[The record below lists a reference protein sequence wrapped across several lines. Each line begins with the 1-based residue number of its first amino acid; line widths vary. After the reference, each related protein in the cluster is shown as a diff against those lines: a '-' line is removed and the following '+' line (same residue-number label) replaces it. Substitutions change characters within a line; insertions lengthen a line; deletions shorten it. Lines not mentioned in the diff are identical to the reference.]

1 MSSITNDP
9 SAFFDSLENGD
20 SSPEKQGN
28 SYDALISGELDKEPS
43 TAPATAKSDPAA
55 FFDGLQKDSAT
66 ADQPKD
72 ASAPSAFDQKLI
84 ASKGAP
90 LDTETKKWLDMED
103 DPDQLQ
109 KIKET
114 TPWVPLSDA
123 QHRTLYDNM
132 RHGGL
137 SGALP
142 STQDVGNFIG
152 QFLFTPAKAI
162 GKIGKDLALS
172 TLDAQND
179 PYFQEHPEDAPNPNV
194 PKDIK
199 DAVSAIPENIR
210 DLNRTRRQVADGGT
224 LLSDITQEGL
234 GLHSYDDSFKN
245 YLARERLHEH
255 DAAYDA
261 NNPSTWGQTVD
272 YLSPTYKPALAAI
285 ARYAGPDRESI
296 KHEFANQITDEQA
309 SAIQDKRANEAAQ
322 QSIQDIVQSENEH
335 PEDKDLQMLGSFLP
349 MGNWFDVGGRAI
361 GATGS
366 GIKSLSQ
373 IGKTSEEINAAIK
386 ASMAAKA
393 ANPIGPIGKM
403 MQGVGNAGGAVD
415 RFGQKINQATEN
427 ALSYIPEPVRPML
440 ARHLPLAGVGAAAGA
455 YEAEQNPGDL
465 GSKALSF
472 LKGFGGAEIAARVPR
487 ALEDVGDSVGV
498 AAGGNTGAFKTAAI
512 NPDSAPF
519 TRLTL
524 KALGA
529 GNPAV
534 LDWIGNNAKDY
545 AKSGVQM
552 LPLAVAMGVAQSAD
566 PHEMGQ
572 ILGSGLAYM
581 GLGQAFH
588 KALGTDPITSQRIR
602 SQNMADIQKTLSGM
616 YPESQANLAHAMSW
630 DNVIDASA
638 NRVKEATAEYQDAIA
653 KKGDGSPEA
662 NEAAQNLANA
672 SRVHDMNQR
681 ANPQT
686 RQEWAIQA
694 AQTVADGSQL
704 INGPLRAGK
713 NVRIEALTTDQIA
726 QKLMEANAGKITP
739 EQAHEAA
746 HTGAGAFFS
755 RHSDNRVIDP
765 FKDAVVVNMDHVLTR
780 QQMGEAFNDAFH
792 HELGHAVEA
801 IPEWRDLNA
810 GVREQLFGTEHRDA
824 AGNLIAATPGVFD
837 QKKLV
842 DAFSNT
848 YAKNLKNGV
857 TEQQLAERLGLW
869 DHANNR
875 LNEPAVAK
883 YMQEELLADINSH
896 GISSNSGKG
905 AHPLLDWA
913 ITKQANNRVARAI
926 HKVLGLGGG
935 DAFKSSETGLTVSP
949 EILAAKRNAV
959 RELKKLNGELSS
971 SIPINGPANDF
982 AKKFGLKE
990 RNGDTVSRSEMMAN
1004 KALLEHYGKD
1014 SGLFKTEMQA
1024 IITDAQGNPVGEPI
1038 KISNPLASEGSWT
1051 HTTDESGNP
1060 KITQTRGYGQIPEEI
1075 QGLTIPPGGQVHVEN
1090 QLMYEFDGKTPIIN
1104 SPKDVKGIMK
1114 TRGALIRAAVE
1125 NTPDIGAPNR
1135 FRAVS
1140 ADGLTYRGTLTPLQ
1154 VKALKEI
1161 PEAILPRS
1169 IKEELFTLNE
1179 AIARN
1184 DGSRFIG
1191 DRATRIDKNGRYFPF
1206 SPKHIDF
1213 VPVGLHLSKEG
1224 HFLVTAI
1231 SVSRMFDKLAAWRDR
1246 MPAILSPWN
1255 GDAEAFFNELV
1266 EKYLKNWQDGNKGA
1280 EGLDPDPKVAQ
1291 TKANTFNNFLN
1302 IYDKSTEH
1310 LNPDRTPLPKKTGQL
1325 TKAERDDEK
1334 SSDANTI
1341 VRSIRLDT
1349 LVDLIPHSGPKI
1361 PIDYE
1366 KAKIN
1371 WMPAREKEQT
1381 KTPEFKGWFGDFDSY
1396 KSQPSGVWS
1405 DDAGK
1410 VSKVVDKSGDPL
1422 VVYHGSKTAGF
1433 TKFDNGSQQPWNVRV
1448 PGAHFFAADP
1458 ETARTY
1464 SGYTKKE
1471 PDLSTVDP
1479 ETGEHDPQRGMYPV
1493 FLNIRNPMEHDMEG
1507 ANWDGTRHEQ
1517 YHVLDVNDDPIY
1529 TKDGKR
1535 HLTREEAEALA
1546 AEPDN
1551 AFMDARVEQSPYE
1564 WEDTNSIVREA
1575 MKHGHD
1581 GAIIR
1586 NVTDSGP
1593 DGDAYEPTDIY
1604 VAFSPE
1610 QIKSATQ
1617 NTGAFDPKNP
1627 DIRYSPAREDEAH
1640 RKAVESGNMEEAQR
1654 LVDEAAKRAGWGTN
1668 LLHHGTTHD
1677 FTVFSNQG
1685 ANVEN
1690 DHGKGFY
1697 FTNTPEDAAQNYAG
1711 EGPDLTA
1718 RIELRQERI
1727 FDDELADTHTKKEVF
1742 DVARSFGVDPKTVL
1756 VKPYGG
1762 KGSGDLVSIKHAIAK
1777 EIARKEL
1784 SGGKAKTLK
1793 AYVKLEKPAVIGGKG
1808 ETVLEMTHPVDEEG
1822 EYTNEEPTGSLVDF
1836 ADALKFMAGEYG
1848 DTEDIDEAVQEIY
1861 SDAEYDSVP
1870 LSKVMTTLRDHNAIR
1885 YATDDE
1891 GNLAASE
1898 LIRSALEKAGYDGIV
1913 DNTVNKKFGSERR
1926 VGRAMAGMG
1935 PDTHHVIA
1943 FHPWSIK
1950 SAEPVTYDNTGQL
1963 IPLSQR
1969 FNENNNDIRY
1979 SPAKDR
1985 KEYKTS
1991 EEGLYNS
1998 LQKPNDAI
2006 AKALKVL
2013 EDMKQKNN
2021 VLHGVTTTKSEDRPA
2036 FMPARNMPQPPVQHE
2051 SEEKEGSVGG
2061 ILNLV
2066 HFSSSYITQ
2075 TNPKKMGKGAATP
2088 SDMRGGHKTFFYLNG
2103 KGYEVPIESRS
2114 NSYVARVDGNSLY
2127 DYDNDPL
2134 DLRSIVSM
2142 EARDKAIQQAGF
2154 AGYFTSGRGVRGFD
2168 AVAMFK
2174 PVKLT
2179 PAEPA
2184 DIYSKKEAKKRERP
2198 PEPEIDYQA
2207 RDEAWQAKLAS
2218 GGPLYAP
2225 AKEEKSHEQKM
2236 FENKNAFFTS
2246 ASEGTAH
2253 KSEVPF
2259 IPVLTPD
2266 DEQYKSAEA
2275 IKLSHSGNFDDH
2287 IKKSIPTFHEA
2298 QIGTISALSRSLPKG
2313 SKLLDLAAS
2322 EGSYGKA
2329 IAEASEGRVKTV
2341 SLDPNRAMAKFF
2353 REKSK
2358 VKGATYSTDALGA
2371 SWTEDDGTVVKK
2383 YENPNA
2389 FDAIHESMGFQFIS
2403 PDREGQVSEVKK
2415 LLKPDGIFLTEQKF
2429 NMPKSEEDAN
2439 ELKKDTEFKSQF
2451 WSQEDLAKK
2460 QAQVGFNRD
2469 GSPKAD
2475 PSLAMVENQVGQ
2487 PEMEAI
2493 LKRNFKHVVQY
2504 WDSGNFK
2511 GYAASD
2517 DPGKIDSFLENLPSL
2532 NSKFSTVQTPR
2543 SIRYAPARNQAAFGD
2558 FTDPEKVKDIAN
2570 KRGWAIL
2577 TAENPQ
2583 NQKTSD
2589 ADNLKLNAKL
2599 KAQLDEEGLPYKEIT
2614 GKYGGPL
2621 EHGFLVVSPSMDYER
2636 AKEMAK
2642 QHSQESVLTPHGYV
2656 YQDGSVRPPVGA
2668 TESKAEAEDYYS
2680 EVDGSKFA
2688 MDFGD
2693 FSDAGKHGP
2702 DSDLVKGVKAEHNAV
2717 PLPDGTVRVRNEQ
2730 EPFKLTPEITTHF
2743 SPARHVNLEDYA
2755 DRTVIALPADR
2766 MGIGAAFV
2774 GPTGAKKQLSV
2785 DTQGGR
2791 GFMYLFNGGGWA
2803 FASEHAAKTFIKRI
2817 KTVSGDEDS
2826 ALVGITAMNPFNHL
2840 KNQTGLTAY
2849 VEALKAALES
2859 KHIDLKQANAHVKSI
2874 SRAIV
2879 QSNDRSLWESNKETF
2894 RHIKT
2899 LADLQNAVAGKKMTF
2914 GDATP
2919 FLQQIQRK
2927 THPISERQAREI
2939 GISPEDVARDI
2950 GDKEIMDVPFGTVV
2964 ALLEVPHDQRPQQSD
2979 FHNSYPWVIHG
2990 KRIGYLKGE
2999 HNVGDLTSDPR
3010 VKNKAG
3016 KVTAQPLQT
3025 VLPVLDKIPK
3035 SK

>member
-123 QHRTLYDNM
+123 QHRTLYEKM

-199 DAVSAIPENIR
+199 DVVSAIPENIR

-309 SAIQDKRANEAAQ
+309 SAIQDKRANDAAQ
-322 QSIQDIVQSENEH
+322 QSIQDVVQSENEH

-427 ALSYIPEPVRPML
+427 ALSYIPGPVRPML
-440 ARHLPLAGVGAAAGA
+440 ARHLPLAGIGAAAGA

-588 KALGTDPITSQRIR
+588 KALGTDPVTSQRIR

-653 KKGDGSPEA
+653 KKGEGSPEA

-686 RQEWAIQA
+686 RQEWAIQD

-739 EQAHEAA
+739 EEAQQAAE
-746 HTGAGAFFS
+746 TGAGAFFS

-801 IPEWRDLNA
+801 IPEWRELNA

-869 DHANNR
+869 DQANNR

-896 GISSNSGKG
+896 GISSHAERGS
-905 AHPLLDWA
+905 HPLLDWA
-913 ITKQANNRVARAI
+913 ITKQTNNRVARAV
-926 HKVLGLGGG
+926 HKVLGLGGD

-1024 IITDAQGNPVGEPI
+1024 IITDAQGNPVGAPI
-1038 KISNPLASEGSWT
+1038 KISNPSAAEGSWT

-1060 KITQTRGYGQIPEEI
+1060 KITQTRGYGQIPDEI
-1075 QGLTIPPGGQVHVEN
+1075 QGVTIPSGGQVHVEN
-1090 QLMYEFDGKTPIIN
+1090 QFVYQPDGETPILN
-1104 SPKDVKGIMK
+1104 SPKDVKNILK
-1114 TRGALIRAAVE
+1114 ARGTLIRDAID
-1125 NTPDIGAPNR
+1125 NTPDVGAPNR

-1140 ADGLTYRGTLTPLQ
+1140 ADGLTYKGTMTPLQ
-1154 VKALKEI
+1154 IKAIQAL
-1161 PEAILPRS
+1161 PESIVPRS
-1169 IKEELFTLNE
+1169 IKEKILTLNE

-1191 DRATRIDKNGRYFPF
+1191 DYASRIDKNGRYVPF
-1206 SPKHIDF
+1206 SSKHIDF
-1213 VPVGLHLSKEG
+1213 IPVGMHFSKDG
-1224 HFLVTAI
+1224 HFLVTTI

-1246 MPAILSPWN
+1246 MPARLAPWG
-1255 GDAEAFFNELV
+1255 GDAEKFFNEMV
-1266 EKYLKNWQDGNKGA
+1266 SDYLKNWQEGRKGA
-1280 EGLDPDPKVAQ
+1280 EGLDPDPQVAQ
-1291 TKANTFNNFLN
+1291 AKANIYNDFLN
-1302 IYDKSTEH
+1302 IYDNANEGS
-1310 LNPDRTPLPKKTGQL
+1310 NPDRTRLPKKTGKL
-1325 TKAERDDEK
+1325 TKEERRDNA

-1341 VRSIRLDT
+1341 VRSRRLDAFA
-1349 LVDLIPHSGPKI
+1349 DLIPHAGPKI

-1371 WMPAREKEQT
+1371 WMPAR
-1381 KTPEFKGWFGDFDSY
+1381 
-1396 KSQPSGVWS
+1396 
-1405 DDAGK
+1405 
-1410 VSKVVDKSGDPL
+1410 
-1422 VVYHGSKTAGF
+1422 
-1433 TKFDNGSQQPWNVRV
+1433 
-1448 PGAHFFAADP
+1448 
-1458 ETARTY
+1458 
-1464 SGYTKKE
+1464 
-1471 PDLSTVDP
+1471 
-1479 ETGEHDPQRGMYPV
+1479 
-1493 FLNIRNPMEHDMEG
+1493 
-1507 ANWDGTRHEQ
+1507 
-1517 YHVLDVNDDPIY
+1517 
-1529 TKDGKR
+1529 
-1535 HLTREEAEALA
+1535 
-1546 AEPDN
+1546 
-1551 AFMDARVEQSPYE
+1551 
-1564 WEDTNSIVREA
+1564 
-1575 MKHGHD
+1575 
-1581 GAIIR
+1581 
-1586 NVTDSGP
+1586 
-1593 DGDAYEPTDIY
+1593 
-1604 VAFSPE
+1604 
-1610 QIKSATQ
+1610 
-1617 NTGAFDPKNP
+1617 
-1627 DIRYSPAREDEAH
+1627 
-1640 RKAVESGNMEEAQR
+1640 
-1654 LVDEAAKRAGWGTN
+1654 
-1668 LLHHGTTHD
+1668 
-1677 FTVFSNQG
+1677 
-1685 ANVEN
+1685 
-1690 DHGKGFY
+1690 
-1697 FTNTPEDAAQNYAG
+1697 
-1711 EGPDLTA
+1711 
-1718 RIELRQERI
+1718 
-1727 FDDELADTHTKKEVF
+1727 
-1742 DVARSFGVDPKTVL
+1742 
-1756 VKPYGG
+1756 
-1762 KGSGDLVSIKHAIAK
+1762 
-1777 EIARKEL
+1777 
-1784 SGGKAKTLK
+1784 
-1793 AYVKLEKPAVIGGKG
+1793 
-1808 ETVLEMTHPVDEEG
+1808 
-1822 EYTNEEPTGSLVDF
+1822 
-1836 ADALKFMAGEYG
+1836 
-1848 DTEDIDEAVQEIY
+1848 
-1861 SDAEYDSVP
+1861 
-1870 LSKVMTTLRDHNAIR
+1870 
-1885 YATDDE
+1885 
-1891 GNLAASE
+1891 
-1898 LIRSALEKAGYDGIV
+1898 
-1913 DNTVNKKFGSERR
+1913 
-1926 VGRAMAGMG
+1926 
-1935 PDTHHVIA
+1935 
-1943 FHPWSIK
+1943 
-1950 SAEPVTYDNTGQL
+1950 
-1963 IPLSQR
+1963 
-1969 FNENNNDIRY
+1969 Y

-1985 KEYKTS
+1985 EEYPTS
-1991 EEGLYNS
+1991 EEGLYSN
-1998 LQKPNDAI
+1998 LQKTIDAKIQGKAASPEQLKALINNPQSGIKQEEIKWTGVNDAI
-2006 AKALKVL
+2006 DRIAAENGGKVPKQALMDYLRNEGAVKLERVNPSGKEFTDDQISEGNFELRDYGVRAISRGNYVNLFKTGSHQAVDYDDLPPDAQDVYDRHFSEGPVGKYKHYSVPSGTNYQEHVLKITQNIAKQEADELQYRQSLKDKYGAGNVIRLATPEEIKKLDSLGKPIREAAQNSFTDTVHYPGLSGYVAHSRRADNVINGERGLLLEEMQATGHQRARKEGYRQDRDAELASLKQEMDSLPDDVGSEPKRLEIRQKMREVMAGPVGIPDMPFRSTGDWITQLFKRSLIDAVKDGKKWLGWVGGEEQADRYDLSKQVDRVEYTLNDDGTANFSAIGNDSFSDLMSKDHASKQDVAEALGKEVAESMFNDEGMEDESFGEGVKALTGHQLKVGDEKMKKFYDVQALNEIKKFLKKIDPSATVEQTEIPKESGEGFGLGGKPRKGDVPMVKIWKVSITPEIARVVKEQGLPQFSPAREESEKNLVAVHNTTEKKIEQALKIGGFAAPSMAIIRSDKSPYSSFGDITLVAHPDLVDPQANKHSRVFNADIYSPRYPSINYSLPADQAKKLWKAINEKLPDMPSGKKPFWSLDTDRRDKPINEELRNNYAVQMAFLNDTDNLDKVKWKLAENPRYQDNVDQAAIRDAVTPWGETEGIGKQYEAWLDNLISKNHISEKEEIFKGHTPSGSRKYIPHSLDNVVKMMTKTIRDGEGFSYGVPSIRSNVAKQFKAMKDIAKSREHVVTKEEMESLKKEVNEEFQELADKAMPMRQNQGRVGFGQLEAFSDDLKALADGDMAHLREMYPDGAPFQEWRVYLEKLRNLPTEYFESKIQRGVQLNEFSGAIVPDDTSEGMLSKLKGLGLQVRTYPAGDQEARQGAVRDLSGSMDVHFQPARNSQPSSANDAIEKALKVL
-2013 EDMKQKNN
+2013 EDIKREGAMR
-2021 VLHGVTTTKSEDRPA
+2021 GASIT
-2036 FMPARNMPQPPVQHE
+2036 PQP
-2051 SEEKEGSVGG
+2051 
-2061 ILNLV
+2061 
-2066 HFSSSYITQ
+2066 
-2075 TNPKKMGKGAATP
+2075 
-2088 SDMRGGHKTFFYLNG
+2088 
-2103 KGYEVPIESRS
+2103 
-2114 NSYVARVDGNSLY
+2114 
-2127 DYDNDPL
+2127 
-2134 DLRSIVSM
+2134 
-2142 EARDKAIQQAGF
+2142 DK
-2154 AGYFTSGRGVRGFD
+2154 
-2168 AVAMFK
+2168 
-2174 PVKLT
+2174 
-2179 PAEPA
+2179 
-2184 DIYSKKEAKKRERP
+2184 
-2198 PEPEIDYQA
+2198 
-2207 RDEAWQAKLAS
+2207 
-2218 GGPLYAP
+2218 
-2225 AKEEKSHEQKM
+2225 
-2236 FENKNAFFTS
+2236 
-2246 ASEGTAH
+2246 
-2253 KSEVPF
+2253 
-2259 IPVLTPD
+2259 
-2266 DEQYKSAEA
+2266 
-2275 IKLSHSGNFDDH
+2275 
-2287 IKKSIPTFHEA
+2287 
-2298 QIGTISALSRSLPKG
+2298 
-2313 SKLLDLAAS
+2313 
-2322 EGSYGKA
+2322 
-2329 IAEASEGRVKTV
+2329 
-2341 SLDPNRAMAKFF
+2341 NR
-2353 REKSK
+2353 
-2358 VKGATYSTDALGA
+2358 
-2371 SWTEDDGTVVKK
+2371 
-2383 YENPNA
+2383 
-2389 FDAIHESMGFQFIS
+2389 Q
-2403 PDREGQVSEVKK
+2403 
-2415 LLKPDGIFLTEQKF
+2415 
-2429 NMPKSEEDAN
+2429 
-2439 ELKKDTEFKSQF
+2439 
-2451 WSQEDLAKK
+2451 
-2460 QAQVGFNRD
+2460 
-2469 GSPKAD
+2469 
-2475 PSLAMVENQVGQ
+2475 
-2487 PEMEAI
+2487 
-2493 LKRNFKHVVQY
+2493 
-2504 WDSGNFK
+2504 
-2511 GYAASD
+2511 
-2517 DPGKIDSFLENLPSL
+2517 
-2532 NSKFSTVQTPR
+2532 
-2543 SIRYAPARNQAAFGD
+2543 
-2558 FTDPEKVKDIAN
+2558 
-2570 KRGWAIL
+2570 
-2577 TAENPQ
+2577 
-2583 NQKTSD
+2583 
-2589 ADNLKLNAKL
+2589 
-2599 KAQLDEEGLPYKEIT
+2599 
-2614 GKYGGPL
+2614 
-2621 EHGFLVVSPSMDYER
+2621 
-2636 AKEMAK
+2636 
-2642 QHSQESVLTPHGYV
+2642 
-2656 YQDGSVRPPVGA
+2656 
-2668 TESKAEAEDYYS
+2668 
-2680 EVDGSKFA
+2680 
-2688 MDFGD
+2688 
-2693 FSDAGKHGP
+2693 
-2702 DSDLVKGVKAEHNAV
+2702 
-2717 PLPDGTVRVRNEQ
+2717 
-2730 EPFKLTPEITTHF
+2730 
-2743 SPARHVNLEDYA
+2743 
-2755 DRTVIALPADR
+2755 
-2766 MGIGAAFV
+2766 
-2774 GPTGAKKQLSV
+2774 
-2785 DTQGGR
+2785 
-2791 GFMYLFNGGGWA
+2791 
-2803 FASEHAAKTFIKRI
+2803 
-2817 KTVSGDEDS
+2817 
-2826 ALVGITAMNPFNHL
+2826 
-2840 KNQTGLTAY
+2840 
-2849 VEALKAALES
+2849 
-2859 KHIDLKQANAHVKSI
+2859 
-2874 SRAIV
+2874 
-2879 QSNDRSLWESNKETF
+2879 
-2894 RHIKT
+2894 
-2899 LADLQNAVAGKKMTF
+2899 
-2914 GDATP
+2914 
-2919 FLQQIQRK
+2919 
-2927 THPISERQAREI
+2927 
-2939 GISPEDVARDI
+2939 
-2950 GDKEIMDVPFGTVV
+2950 
-2964 ALLEVPHDQRPQQSD
+2964 
-2979 FHNSYPWVIHG
+2979 
-2990 KRIGYLKGE
+2990 
-2999 HNVGDLTSDPR
+2999 
-3010 VKNKAG
+3010 
-3016 KVTAQPLQT
+3016 
-3025 VLPVLDKIPK
+3025 
-3035 SK
+3035 